1 MSRIILALAL
11 ACSASAFMVPA
22 KVPRMPMTVRSSM
35 MASSTKTNTDVPAS
49 AYPGIKM
56 PYGTGL
62 TDENK
67 MLAVDL
73 EVDKFAVEGALVW
86 GEILLTG
93 TLKSDP
99 SGFDTLQKVVT
110 KNSNHAKELPPGYK
124 HFGGSDFAAQ
134 LCVIL
139 ENNPFYAASLT
150 PRAGGG
156 FEIINCDPIG
166 KASTYSARVMRTIGR
181 NGPRVNV
188 KFSVKPEGG
197 LTIDGFDVF
206 ENGEKVEKTE
216 DDDYYASAVL
226 FDLFFVSESLHAT
239 IHMFHYALT
248 NALAYASE
256 DFGQLNKWAE
266 EYNGNVNNKYNQVTT
281 VLVKKNSG
289 IITSSKRLGGNNHVR
304 SIIQDNMATWGACST
319 GSEFYDNWFQSPRK
333 DLEAAGL
340 LTEHFKQSDL
350 GVACAI
356 SATAALEKK
365 EGKLDKTNEKLVD
378 YLSKSGAWPAEENGI
393 KTVRSL
399 LDMMMITGVIHGATL
414 SFTRLSC
421 KPEIFRWRDITEPK
435 WTKDDLATSLVACG
449 TTIGV
454 QKDKVV
460 CGNKKLP
467 KTLEKELL
475 EKVCTGEIQEEDVTG
490 GALQKVLDTY
500 DRETTALKT
509 IYQEKIQKRED
520 FDNVGFLLTDYC
532 TDLYDG
538 KQLTLATY
546 V

>member
-1 MSRIILALAL
+1 MNRITLTLAL

-156 FEIINCDPIG
+156 FEIINYDPDG
-166 KASTYSARVMRTIGR
+166 KTYSSRVMRTIGR
-181 NGPRVNV
+181 PGPRVNV

-197 LTIDGFDVF
+197 LAIDGFDVYVSPAGDDKYYVVPD
-206 ENGEKVEKTE
+206 ERE
-216 DDDYYASAVL
+216 DDNYYASAVL
-226 FDLFFVSESLHAT
+226 YDLLFVSETLHAT
-239 IHMFHYALT
+239 VRTALT
-248 NALAYASE
+248 LDPKS
-256 DFGQLNKWAE
+256 
-266 EYNGNVNNKYNQVTT
+266 
-281 VLVKKNSG
+281 
-289 IITSSKRLGGNNHVR
+289 
-304 SIIQDNMATWGACST
+304 SIILTLTLTRCTCST
-319 GSEFYDNWFQSPRK
+319 MCLPMRSCTPPIMLSSNSSRS
-333 DLEAAGL
+333 GL
-340 LTEHFKQSDL
+340 INT
-350 GVACAI
+350 
-356 SATAALEKK
+356 T
-365 EGKLDKTNEKLVD
+365 
-378 YLSKSGAWPAEENGI
+378 PA
-393 KTVRSL
+393 
-399 LDMMMITGVIHGATL
+399 
-414 SFTRLSC
+414 
-421 KPEIFRWRDITEPK
+421 
-435 WTKDDLATSLVACG
+435 
-449 TTIGV
+449 
-454 QKDKVV
+454 
-460 CGNKKLP
+460 
-467 KTLEKELL
+467 
-475 EKVCTGEIQEEDVTG
+475 
-490 GALQKVLDTY
+490 
-500 DRETTALKT
+500 
-509 IYQEKIQKRED
+509 
-520 FDNVGFLLTDYC
+520 
-532 TDLYDG
+532 
-538 KQLTLATY
+538 
-546 V
+546 